1 MESNR
6 EKLLKQIVAKLN
18 LLDRHDGVKMQQILL
33 LWIFLPLV
41 IYQSGF
47 DLFNMAYFSKI
58 PLLASLDILCSGP

>member
-18 LLDRHDGVKMQQILL
+18 LLDRNDGVKMQQILL

-47 DLFNMAYFSKI
+47 DLFNMTYFSKI